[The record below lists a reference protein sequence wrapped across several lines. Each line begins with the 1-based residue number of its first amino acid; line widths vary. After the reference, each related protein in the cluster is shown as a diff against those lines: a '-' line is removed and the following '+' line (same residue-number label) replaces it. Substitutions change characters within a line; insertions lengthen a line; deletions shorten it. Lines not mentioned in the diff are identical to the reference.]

1 MYYKIL
7 NLSEALFIF
16 LTEIHAWL
24 ARNMKMTY
32 LNVYLHCFVIDE
44 LIFIPNPMCQIYKFL
59 LTHDE
64 KKTQNEM
71 PHIGEFSVDT

>member
-1 MYYKIL
+1 
-7 NLSEALFIF
+7 
-16 LTEIHAWL
+16 
-24 ARNMKMTY
+24 MKMTY

-64 KKTQNEM
+64 KKSQNEM
-71 PHIGEFSVDT
+71 PHIGEFSVDSWVAVNNATQKYWVTYLTITVFKI